1 MIILDA
7 MMPYY
12 MKAYL
17 MVLGYPNVYHLRDIC
32 PVDVDDTEVRR
43 IVESKRAILVTRD
56 RKHFNCLKEGRV
68 LILSREDPYW
78 MFREVLEGLS
88 FMGLPP
94 RLEWLNNPGKPSA
107 KT

>member
-17 MVLGYPNVYHLRDIC
+17 MVLGYPNVYHLKDIC
-32 PVDVDDTEVRR
+32 PVDVDDAEIRR
-43 IVESKRAILVTRD
+43 IVESKRAILITRD
-56 RKHFNCLKEGRV
+56 RKHFNRLKEGRA
-68 LILSREDPYW
+68 LILSREDPYS

-94 RLEWLNNPGKPSA
+94 RLEWLNRLR
-107 KT
+107 